1 MKHEARTLTGGMHG
15 EECNGRR
22 NGRRPRASDKAS
34 GGRRRPRREL
44 DGPRTGL
51 RSWAVLALA
60 AAAACGGAPPEE
72 AASDPAPAAAPPP
85 YHVYVT
91 NEYSGDL
98 TVIAGGT
105 NEVVATVPLGKRP
118 RGIRVSPDGTQLFV
132 ALSGSPPAPPGVDE
146 STLPP
151 PDRSADGIGVIDRAA
166 GVVVQVVQ
174 AGTDPE
180 QVAVS
185 ADGTRLYVANE
196 DAREVSVVD
205 IATGEVVAA
214 LPVGG
219 EPEGVR
225 ISPDGS
231 VVYVTSEEDNQVS
244 AIDTATNE
252 VVARFEVGARPRAS
266 AFAPDGSRAYVTAEN
281 GGTVHVVDTSTHEVV
296 HTIELTG
303 ELVRADGR
311 RRLARRLACLRDDR
325 AGPDGRR
332 DRRGYERAGRL
343 RGGGH
348 AAVGHRRHAGRPIS
362 LYGERPLERRQRRR
376 HRIDDRRRHRA
387 GRRAAVGHS
396 HRRRVNGTDEPP
408 VSEPDLGITL
418 GIEEEFFLVDPESRD
433 LVSDP
438 LPAIFEACQHGCGPH
453 RVVHE
458 AIRSQIET
466 NTRVCGSVAEV
477 RAALRETRRI
487 VVDTAARFG
496 VAVMAASSH
505 PFARWQA
512 QLVTPR
518 ERYERFAV
526 TFQESL
532 RRLVVGGM
540 HVHAGFGDPDSR
552 IRVMTALRRHLPL
565 LHALSASS
573 PFRGGHE
580 TGFKSYRLSI
590 MGVMPPH

>member
-1 MKHEARTLTGGMHG
+1 M
-15 EECNGRR
+15 
-22 NGRRPRASDKAS
+22 
-34 GGRRRPRREL
+34 
-44 DGPRTGL
+44 
-51 RSWAVLALA
+51 
-60 AAAACGGAPPEE
+60 
-72 AASDPAPAAAPPP
+72 
-85 YHVYVT
+85 
-91 NEYSGDL
+91 
-98 TVIAGGT
+98 
-105 NEVVATVPLGKRP
+105 
-118 RGIRVSPDGTQLFV
+118 
-132 ALSGSPPAPPGVDE
+132 
-146 STLPP
+146 
-151 PDRSADGIGVIDRAA
+151 
-166 GVVVQVVQ
+166 
-174 AGTDPE
+174 
-180 QVAVS
+180 
-185 ADGTRLYVANE
+185 
-196 DAREVSVVD
+196 
-205 IATGEVVAA
+205 
-214 LPVGG
+214 
-219 EPEGVR
+219 
-225 ISPDGS
+225 
-231 VVYVTSEEDNQVS
+231 
-244 AIDTATNE
+244 
-252 VVARFEVGARPRAS
+252 
-266 AFAPDGSRAYVTAEN
+266 
-281 GGTVHVVDTSTHEVV
+281 
-296 HTIELTG
+296 
-303 ELVRADGR
+303 
-311 RRLARRLACLRDDR
+311 
-325 AGPDGRR
+325 
-332 DRRGYERAGRL
+332 
-343 RGGGH
+343 
-348 AAVGHRRHAGRPIS
+348 
-362 LYGERPLERRQRRR
+362 
-376 HRIDDRRRHRA
+376 
-387 GRRAAVGHS
+387 
-396 HRRRVNGTDEPP
+396 NGTDEPP

-590 MGVMPPH
+590 MGVMPRTSLPNPLSSRAEYDRLVEEYRRMQFIENGGELWWDVRPSPGFPTVEMRICDVCQRIDDAVSVVALYASLIRRLLDLDRRGKLLPEPPTEIIAENRWLAQRYGVLAFLGDTGGGGRVDIADYAAGLVEELSADARDLGCEDELRHVLTIIRDGSGADRQIDHFRLRRLDGDTEDEALRAVVDLVIAETREGIESDA